1 MPRVLDEERNPAIGQ
16 LLVLLRSVTHQ
27 SDPHSFRA
35 TMKRVGAFVAYE
47 IAKTLETRQE
57 TCTTPLG
64 QRAEPVLADVPV
76 LVTILRASL
85 PMWDGMLEVFR
96 RSPTIVIG
104 AARREGRVRSTDR
117 GLAIDLSYAA
127 LSSVEGRTLIY
138 ADPMI
143 ATGSTLLAVH
153 PEIMRRAGKPKRV
166 IIAGIIGYRGSAERI
181 EREIP
186 GAEVILA
193 SADDELNEHGYIVP
207 GLGDA
212 GDLAFGPKLPT
223 SDLRPNA

>member
-1 MPRVLDEERNPAIGQ
+1 MPRVLDEERNPAVGQ
-16 LLVLLRSVTHQ
+16 LLVLLRSVAHQ
-27 SDPHSFRA
+27 GDPHQFRA
-35 TMKRVGAFVAYE
+35 TMKRLGALLAYE
-47 IAKTLETRQE
+47 LAKALDVQE
-57 TCTTPLG
+57 EVCTTPLG
-64 QRAEPVLADVPV
+64 RRAEPVLGETPV

-96 RSPTIVIG
+96 HSPTIVIG
-104 AARREGRVRSTDR
+104 AARREGRVRDSDR
-117 GLAIDLSYAA
+117 RLEIDLSYAS
-127 LSSVEGRTLIY
+127 LSSIENRTLIY

-153 PEIMRRAGKPKRV
+153 PEIVKRAGRPRRV
-166 IIAGIIGYRGSAERI
+166 FVAGVIGYRASAEQL

-186 GAEVILA
+186 NARVILA

-223 SDLRPNA
+223 TSLRGS